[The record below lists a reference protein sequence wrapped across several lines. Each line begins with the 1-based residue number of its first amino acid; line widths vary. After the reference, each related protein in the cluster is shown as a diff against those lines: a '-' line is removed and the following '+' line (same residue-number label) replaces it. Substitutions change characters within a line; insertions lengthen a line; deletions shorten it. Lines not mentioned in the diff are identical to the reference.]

1 MLLLDRKADRALIHT
16 LQPNW
21 THILVDLIE
30 AILEAFDVQFSHQGA
45 EFDDAGDGDADA
57 DFERGP

>member
-1 MLLLDRKADRALIHT
+1 MLLSILCSLIGR
-16 LQPNW
+16 
-21 THILVDLIE
+21 ISSSIE
-30 AILEAFDVQFSHQGA
+30 VILEAFDVQFSHQGA